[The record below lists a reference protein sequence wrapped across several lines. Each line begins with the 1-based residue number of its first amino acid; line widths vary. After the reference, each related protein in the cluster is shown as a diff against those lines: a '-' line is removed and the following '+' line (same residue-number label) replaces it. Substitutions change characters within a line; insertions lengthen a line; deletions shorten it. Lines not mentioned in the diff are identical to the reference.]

1 MRRNLIPFVFIIAI
15 VLLLVS
21 CGGETKNNSPE
32 DISSINEKR
41 TVQILID
48 YERSSL
54 SYNDDATIYLDETEI
69 GNISAGKSGSF
80 QITIET
86 GQHCI
91 QAKGGTVI
99 RHNNSSIIQFTIDD
113 TTQDITFSLKDNS
126 ITGLTL
132 SLLTTNSKSDQ
143 KQENT
148 GISDPASVDESAFS
162 YAKAVYEAYLQ
173 EIEKIKTTNP
183 IDMDRLWETY
193 QGLLVYRM
201 YEMWFRVYAEDYYTG
216 ELGSS
221 VLIDELT
228 DECAQIEDEMREY
241 FDSDSVDAVAM
252 ATSVETLSY
261 FVDCQYPF
269 ETYEILIGDTPNIDA
284 MWEKRVQSELER
296 KSKSW
301 SEDVGDATIVP
312 QYKFDQNTTKDYT
325 ESNHYNDS
333 SEHSNVSSIDI
344 SGDWQDSWSERC
356 CMTITAD
363 GDNYYN
369 VEVSWASSALECD
382 TWTFSGYYDSSTGQL
397 SYENGIWVT
406 FDESNTEGSDD
417 GSYIV
422 LTDMSGTLTYE
433 NNVMHW
439 DDFTSRLLDMDFG
452 STNMRFEKI

>member
-1 MRRNLIPFVFIIAI
+1 M
-15 VLLLVS
+15 LLLVS

-126 ITGLTL
+126 ITG
-132 SLLTTNSKSDQ
+132 
-143 KQENT
+143 
-148 GISDPASVDESAFS
+148 
-162 YAKAVYEAYLQ
+162 
-173 EIEKIKTTNP
+173 
-183 IDMDRLWETY
+183 
-193 QGLLVYRM
+193 
-201 YEMWFRVYAEDYYTG
+201 
-216 ELGSS
+216 
-221 VLIDELT
+221 
-228 DECAQIEDEMREY
+228 
-241 FDSDSVDAVAM
+241 
-252 ATSVETLSY
+252 
-261 FVDCQYPF
+261 
-269 ETYEILIGDTPNIDA
+269 
-284 MWEKRVQSELER
+284 
-296 KSKSW
+296 
-301 SEDVGDATIVP
+301 
-312 QYKFDQNTTKDYT
+312 
-325 ESNHYNDS
+325 
-333 SEHSNVSSIDI
+333 
-344 SGDWQDSWSERC
+344 
-356 CMTITAD
+356 
-363 GDNYYN
+363 
-369 VEVSWASSALECD
+369 
-382 TWTFSGYYDSSTGQL
+382 WTFSGYYDSSTGQL